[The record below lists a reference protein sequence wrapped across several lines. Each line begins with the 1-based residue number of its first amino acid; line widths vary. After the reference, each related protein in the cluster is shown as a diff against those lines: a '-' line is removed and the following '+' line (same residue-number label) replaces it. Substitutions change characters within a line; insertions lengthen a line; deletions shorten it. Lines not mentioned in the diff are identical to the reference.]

1 MDYPWDLTE
10 GTVSEAQES
19 DRFLGEA
26 GEPAHDHRNVPEGLA
41 DLFLEFD
48 QTDDQVPERRHVLGG
63 EAGPDG
69 RAVLP
74 EGDIPDPVVGFE
86 APVVPDE
93 GEKTGGGGELE
104 RQAGDAV
111 DNLVGGFAGIL
122 AGHGAGDPEDLTHM
136 GKGQIAVEG
145 VRSEEGSDFKS
156 AVGLIDRSGRPR
168 GEKPRSRGFEGR
180 P

>member
-19 DRFLGEA
+19 DRLLGEA
-26 GEPAHDHRNVPEGLA
+26 GEPAHDHRNVPKGLA

-93 GEKTGGGGELE
+93 GEKTGGGG
-104 RQAGDAV
+104 RTRKTGW
-111 DNLVGGFAGIL
+111 
-122 AGHGAGDPEDLTHM
+122 
-136 GKGQIAVEG
+136 
-145 VRSEEGSDFKS
+145 
-156 AVGLIDRSGRPR
+156 
-168 GEKPRSRGFEGR
+168 
-180 P
+180 